1 MWEFKNKNI
10 KRNDCSICRPVDL
23 STIKKR
29 IEAGELRTT
38 VDFQR
43 DLLLMFQN
51 AIMYNNCRTRVFEV
65 ANIMQNECMQ
75 HIEVGNHCLL
85 YTLFKAYWRRNLF
98 IFQRTVSNL
107 VVKNLDKH
115 TVSLNRGIW
124 AWVEFDVPIEKAW
137 TSK

>member
-1 MWEFKNKNI
+1 M
-10 KRNDCSICRPVDL
+10 DL

-51 AIMYNNCRTRVFEV
+51 AIMYNNCRTRVYEV

-75 HIEVGNHCLL
+75 HIEVGNHCIL
-85 YTLFKAYWRRNLF
+85 YTLFKLMPLKKKSVYALT
-98 IFQRTVSNL
+98 TVS
-107 VVKNLDKH
+107 KFK
-115 TVSLNRGIW
+115 
-124 AWVEFDVPIEKAW
+124 
-137 TSK
+137 